1 MSDIVTRF
9 APSPTGYLHLGTV
22 YSAFFT
28 ENAARTADG
37 RFLLRIE
44 DTDRGRCRQE
54 FEDQMLDDLRWL
66 GLGWEEPIRRQSE
79 HFDSYQEALTLLREK
94 KLLYPCFCT
103 RKRIMDEIDA
113 SGVAPHGPDG
123 PVYPGTCRTL
133 NDQERAERISKGI
146 QFAER
151 LNVTA
156 AIDLAG
162 DIADEL
168 TWHDQA
174 RGAIIAEPE
183 RFGDVVVARK
193 DGWPSYHLAVT
204 WDDHLQGITL
214 VTRGEDLFD
223 ATDIHR
229 LLQAVLGL
237 NTPKY
242 HHHKLLLDKDGRR
255 LAKRDEDV
263 NIKSL
268 REAGKSPDEIKR
280 MCGWADNA

>member
-22 YSAFFT
+22 YSALFT
-28 ENAARTADG
+28 ENAAKETNG

-54 FEDQMLDDLRWL
+54 FEDQLLDDLRWL
-66 GLGWEEPIRRQSE
+66 GLTWEEPVRRQSE
-79 HFDSYQEALTLLREK
+79 HFDSYQDALSILREK
-94 KLLYPCFCT
+94 NLLYPCFCT
-103 RKRIMDEIDA
+103 RKEIMDEIDA
-113 SGVAPHGPDG
+113 AGVAPHGPDG
-123 PVYPGTCRTL
+123 PVYPGTCRSLTA
-133 NDQERAERISKGI
+133 QERAEKIADGI
-146 QFAER
+146 DYAER
-151 LNVTA
+151 LDTNGAMASVGT
-156 AIDLAG
+156 LS
-162 DIADEL
+162 
-168 TWHDQA
+168 WHDLSKGEITAQ
-174 RGAIIAEPE
+174 PD
-183 RFGDVVVARK
+183 RFGDIVVTRK

-237 NTPKY
+237 DTPEY

-255 LAKRDEDV
+255 LAKRDKDV

-268 REAGKSPDEIKR
+268 REAGKTADEIKA
-280 MCGWADNA
+280 MAGWINDA